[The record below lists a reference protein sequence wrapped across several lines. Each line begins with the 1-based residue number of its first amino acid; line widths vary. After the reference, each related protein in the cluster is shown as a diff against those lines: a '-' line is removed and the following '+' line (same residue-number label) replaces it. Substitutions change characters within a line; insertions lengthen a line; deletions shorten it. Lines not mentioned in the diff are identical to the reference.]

1 LSSLNPSEQAL
12 RIVAEQQRSLGNI
25 IEELTLTGDA
35 TLGLERLGRW
45 KEMTIALLLEHVS
58 EDEASQLKDKRVASA
73 RMGQSFRSLI
83 EEARLY
89 GTYLS
94 TLTNKLITNPDKI
107 IGAKNWKQPKE
118 ATDMSVPTPSKMVFL
133 ILGHDESNV
142 VRLSHLLKTNWH
154 VESLVLGEKPVEGTT
169 AIEQLEGN
177 VRVAAF
183 AIALLSRDDLDEEN
197 FPKAH
202 IAFELGWFYGRLGQ
216 RGVCVVLP
224 KGSKIHPAL
233 NGIGRIEFGDS
244 IEEIAG
250 ELQLKLEAVDMLHR

>member
-1 LSSLNPSEQAL
+1 LSSLSPSERAL
-12 RIVAEQQRSLGNI
+12 RIVAEQQTALSNI

-45 KEMTIALLLEHVS
+45 KEMTIELLLEHVS

-94 TLTNKLITNPDKI
+94 TLTNKLVRNPDKI

-118 ATDMSVPTPSKMVFL
+118 AADMSVPTPSKMVL

-154 VESLVLGEKPVEGTT
+154 VESLVLEEKPVEGRT

-177 VRVAAF
+177 VQVAAF

-224 KGSKIHPAL
+224 KGSKINPAL